1 MKRIELST
9 LDMSI
14 YEEKLDNGL
23 EIYLIPYEN
32 KKNYYISYT
41 TKYGSDVTAF
51 DYENKKYTPPLG
63 IAHYLEHKMF
73 ETESG
78 EDPFT
83 FFSESG
89 TDANAMT
96 SFESTKYI
104 CHGTKNFKE
113 NLSYLLDF
121 VNKPYFT
128 NENVEKEKGI
138 ISEEIKMYDDLP
150 DFKIEMKLR
159 QNIYKTHP
167 RRNDIAGTIEEI
179 TRITKEDLY
188 KCYDS
193 FYTPNNMFIII
204 AGNFDIKVAEKTI
217 KDSLKTKEKQELP
230 KVYEEKEQKTVAK
243 KEETIYVP
251 IEIPKVAIGI
261 KIPKLKM
268 DQFEQDLY
276 LTMLTTLVFGASSE
290 FRERVRKKELL
301 NDIYLEW
308 ESIKDFNT
316 FYLFATTTKP
326 NSLVEE
332 IEEELDN
339 INISEKDF
347 ERIKKVWIANEV
359 KTTDNITSMQ
369 RSVFSDIITYDKVID
384 NKIDLIRKM
393 SFKKLTKLIKEIDF
407 KNRSKLIA
415 LSNNKE
421 Q

>member
-1 MKRIELST
+1 MKKIELLN
-9 LDMSI
+9 LDMEI
-14 YEEKLDNGL
+14 YTETLDNGL
-23 EIYLIPYEN
+23 EIYFIPYEN
-32 KKNYYISYT
+32 KKNYYISYA
-41 TKYGSDVTAF
+41 TKYGSDITSF

-89 TDANAMT
+89 TDSNAMT
-96 SFESTKYI
+96 SFDSTKYI
-104 CHGTKNFKE
+104 CYGTKNFKE

-128 NENVEKEKGI
+128 DENVEKEKGI

-159 QNIYKTHP
+159 QNIYKSHP
-167 RRNDIAGTIEEI
+167 RRNDIAGTVEEI
-179 TRITKEDLY
+179 SKITKEDLY
-188 KCYDS
+188 KCYNS
-193 FYTPNNMFIII
+193 FYTPNNMFVLVV
-204 AGNFDIKVAEKTI
+204 GNFDIKVAEKEI
-217 KDSLKTKEKQELP
+217 KDSLKTKENKPLP
-230 KVYEEKEQKTVAK
+230 KIYELKEQNQVAK
-243 KEETIYVP
+243 SEETIYVP
-251 IEIPKVAIGI
+251 IEIPKIGIGI
-261 KIPKLKM
+261 KIPKMKM
-268 DQFEQDLY
+268 DTFEQDLY
-276 LTMLTTLVFGASSE
+276 LAMITTLIFGPSSE

-308 ESIKDFNT
+308 ESIKEFNT

-326 NSLVEE
+326 NSLLEE

-359 KTTDNITSMQ
+359 KITDSIASMQ
-369 RSVFSDIITYDKVID
+369 RNIFSDIIIYNKIID
-384 NKIDLIRKM
+384 NKVDLIRKM
-393 SFKKLTKLIKEIDF
+393 SFKKLTKLIKDINF

-415 LSNNKE
+415 LSNNKK
-421 Q
+421 

>member
-1 MKRIELST
+1 MKEIELTS
-9 LDMSI
+9 LDI
-14 YEEKLDNGL
+14 KLYTETLDNGL
-23 EIYLIPYEN
+23 DVYLIPYDN
-32 KKNYYISYT
+32 KNNYFMTYA
-41 TKYGSDVTAF
+41 TKFGSDVLKF
-51 DYENKKYTPPLG
+51 DYEKEEYTPPLG
-63 IAHYLEHKMF
+63 IAHFLEHKMF

-150 DFKIEMKLR
+150 DFKIEMNLR
-159 QNIYKTHP
+159 RNIYKNHP
-167 RRNDIAGTIEEI
+167 RRNDIAGSIEEI
-179 TRITKEDLY
+179 TKITKEDLY
-188 KCYDS
+188 KCYNS
-193 FYTPNNMFIII
+193 FYIPNNMFVLVV
-204 AGNFDIKVAEKTI
+204 GNFDIKEAEKII
-217 KDSLKTKEKQELP
+217 KDEMNSKEYKDLP
-230 KVYEEKEQKTVAK
+230 TIYEPKEQKSVLK
-243 KEETIYVP
+243 KEETIHVP

-261 KIPKLKM
+261 KIPKMNM
-268 DQFEQDLY
+268 DLFEQDLY
-276 LTMLTTLVFGASSE
+276 LTMLTTLIFGASSE

-301 NDIYLEW
+301 NEIYLEW
-308 ESIKDFNT
+308 ESIKEFNT

-326 NSLVEE
+326 NSLVEA

-339 INISEKDF
+339 INVTEKDF

-359 KTTDNITSMQ
+359 KITDSITSMQ
-369 RSVFSDIITYDKVID
+369 RSVFYDIIMYNKVID
-384 NKIDLIRKM
+384 NKIDIIRKL

-421 Q
+421 

>member
-1 MKRIELST
+1 MKKIELSN
-9 LDMSI
+9 LDMNI
-14 YEEKLDNGL
+14 YQEKLDNGL

-32 KKNYYISYT
+32 KKNYYISYA
-41 TKYGSDVTAF
+41 TKYGSDITEF
-51 DYENKKYTPPLG
+51 DYDNKKYTPPLG

-73 ETESG
+73 EMESG

-83 FFSESG
+83 FFSQSG
-89 TDANAMT
+89 TDSNAMT

-104 CHGTKNFKE
+104 CHGTKNFGN
-113 NLSYLLDF
+113 NLRYLLKF
-121 VNKPYFT
+121 VNQPYFT
-128 NENVEKEKGI
+128 DENVEKEKGI

-150 DFKIEMKLR
+150 DFKIEMNLR
-159 QNIYKTHP
+159 RNIYKSHP
-167 RRNDIAGTIEEI
+167 RRNDIAGSIEEI
-179 TRITKEDLY
+179 KKITKEDLY
-188 KCYDS
+188 KCYNS
-193 FYTPNNMFIII
+193 FYIPNNMFVIV
-204 AGNFDIKVAEKTI
+204 AGNFDIKEAEKII
-217 KDSLKTKEKQELP
+217 KEEINSKESKSLP
-230 KVYEEKEQKTVAK
+230 KIYDSKEPKPVLK
-243 KEETIYVP
+243 KEETIHVP

-261 KIPKLKM
+261 KIPKTNM
-268 DQFEQDLY
+268 DLFEQDLY
-276 LTMLTTLVFGASSE
+276 LTMLSTLLFGASSE

-326 NSLVEE
+326 NSLMEA

-339 INISEKDF
+339 INVSEKDF

-369 RSVFSDIITYDKVID
+369 RSIFFDLISYNRVID

-393 SFKKLTKLIKEIDF
+393 SFKKLTKIIKETDF

-421 Q
+421 

>member
-1 MKRIELST
+1 
-9 LDMSI
+9 
-14 YEEKLDNGL
+14 
-23 EIYLIPYEN
+23 
-32 KKNYYISYT
+32 
-41 TKYGSDVTAF
+41 
-51 DYENKKYTPPLG
+51 
-63 IAHYLEHKMF
+63 
-73 ETESG
+73 
-78 EDPFT
+78 
-83 FFSESG
+83 
-89 TDANAMT
+89 
-96 SFESTKYI
+96 
-104 CHGTKNFKE
+104 
-113 NLSYLLDF
+113 
-121 VNKPYFT
+121 
-128 NENVEKEKGI
+128 
-138 ISEEIKMYDDLP
+138 
-150 DFKIEMKLR
+150 
-159 QNIYKTHP
+159 
-167 RRNDIAGTIEEI
+167 
-179 TRITKEDLY
+179 
-188 KCYDS
+188 
-193 FYTPNNMFIII
+193 MFIII

-217 KDSLKTKEKQELP
+217 KDSLKTKERQELP